1 MSSESTGRS
10 TWKSRSGFILAAIGS
25 AVGLGNIW
33 RFSYLTYEN
42 GGGAFLIPY
51 LVALFTAGIPLLI
64 LEFGIGHERIGSA
77 PLAFSKIGRRWEWLG
92 WWPLMFTMFGIV
104 LYYAVVIAWCI
115 DFIFYSINLS
125 WGDDP
130 EAFFFQ
136 SFLNLS
142 SSPAEIGSIQ
152 TPILAG
158 LLVVWLITWGIS
170 VRGVSRGVELANR
183 IFMPLLLILTL
194 ILVFWSVTLEG
205 AMVGIAAYLQPDFT
219 KLADPMVWISAYG
232 QIFFTLSLGFGI
244 MIAYASYMPQNS
256 NMTGSALI
264 TALANSGFSLLS
276 GFGVFAV
283 LGFMSVSRNQPLD
296 EVVRESIGLA
306 FVAYPKAISLIGDA
320 GPLFGMLFFL
330 SLTVAG
336 ISSSISIVEAFVSG
350 AEDKFGINR
359 KMLSTVLC
367 FLGFVGG
374 IIFTTNGGLFWLDIV
389 DHFINNY
396 GLVVAGLL
404 ECIVVGWFFNL
415 DIIRKH
421 LNKVSN
427 LQLGIWWNWVI
438 KLCLP
443 LFLSVILLNQL
454 IRELFTAYGDYSW
467 ASLIGIGWS
476 WIGITFLVSF
486 ILAVQPWK
494 TQRHLEKGRGEELLP
509 PV

>member
-1 MSSESTGRS
+1 MSSESADRS
-10 TWKSRSGFILAAIGS
+10 TWKSRTGFILAAIGS

-51 LVALFTAGIPLLI
+51 LFALLTAGIPLLI

-77 PLAFSKIGRRWEWLG
+77 PLAFRKIDKKWEWLG

-104 LYYAVVIAWCI
+104 LYYSVVIAWCVG
-115 DFIFYSINLS
+115 FVFYSINLS
-125 WGDDP
+125 WGNNPDK
-130 EAFFFQ
+130 FFFE

-142 SSPAEIGSIQ
+142 SSPSEIGSIQ
-152 TPILAG
+152 AHILAG
-158 LLVVWLITWGIS
+158 LFVVWLVTWSIIM
-170 VRGVSRGVELANR
+170 RGVSRGVELANR

-194 ILVFWSVTLEG
+194 ILVFWSVNLEG
-205 AMVGIAAYLQPDFT
+205 AMIGISAYLRPDFA
-219 KLADPMVWISAYG
+219 KLADPMVWVSAYG

-244 MIAYASYMPQNS
+244 MIAYASYMPYNS
-256 NMTGSALI
+256 NMTGSAVI

-276 GFGVFAV
+276 GFGVFAI
-283 LGFMSVSRNQPLD
+283 LGFMSFSQNQPLE
-296 EVVRESIGLA
+296 EVVTESIGLA
-306 FVAYPKAISLIGDA
+306 FVAYPKAISLIGSA

-336 ISSSISIVEAFVSG
+336 ISSAISIVEAFVSG

-359 KMLSTVLC
+359 KKLATGLC

-374 IIFTTNGGLFWLDIV
+374 IIFTTDGGLFWLDIV

-396 GLVVAGLL
+396 GLVMAGLL
-404 ECIVVGWFFNL
+404 ECIVVGWFFNI

-421 LNKVSN
+421 LNKVSRM
-427 LQLGIWWNWVI
+427 QLGSSWNWII
-438 KLCLP
+438 KLFLP
-443 LFLSVILLNQL
+443 LFLAGILLNQL
-454 IRELFTAYGDYSW
+454 VRELLTAYGDYSW

-476 WIGITFLVSF
+476 WIGITFLISF
-486 ILAVQPWK
+486 IFATQPWK
-494 TQRHLEKGRGEELLP
+494 TDSHLKKGRGEEL
-509 PV
+509 

>member
-1 MSSESTGRS
+1 MSLESTGRS

-51 LVALFTAGIPLLI
+51 IVALLTAGIPLLI

-77 PLAFSKIGRRWEWLG
+77 PLAFRKIGKQWEWLG
-92 WWPLMFTMFGIV
+92 WWPLLFTMFGIV
-104 LYYAVVIAWCI
+104 LYYSVVIAWCV
-115 DFIFYSINLS
+115 DFVFYSINLS

-130 EAFFFQ
+130 DKFFFE

-142 SSPAEIGSIQ
+142 SSPSEISTIQ

-158 LLVVWLITWGIS
+158 LLAVWLVTWGII

-183 IFMPLLLILTL
+183 VFMPLLLILTL
-194 ILVFWSVTLEG
+194 ILVFWSVNLEG
-205 AMVGIAAYLQPDFT
+205 AKVGINAYLTPDFT
-219 KLADPMVWISAYG
+219 KLADPNVWVSAYG

-244 MIAYASYMPQNS
+244 MIAYASYMPYNS
-256 NMTGSALI
+256 NMTGSAVI

-276 GFGVFAV
+276 GFGVFAI
-283 LGFMSVSRNQPLD
+283 LGFMSVSQNQPLD
-296 EVVRESIGLA
+296 EVVTQSIGLA

-336 ISSSISIVEAFVSG
+336 VSSAISIVEAFVSG

-359 KMLSTVLC
+359 KMLATVLC
-367 FLGFVGG
+367 ILGFAGG
-374 IIFTTNGGLFWLDIV
+374 IIFTTDGGLFWLDIV

-396 GLVVAGLL
+396 GLVMAGLL
-404 ECIVVGWFFNL
+404 ECIVVGWFFKL

-421 LNKVSN
+421 LNKVSKV
-427 LQLGIWWNWVI
+427 QLGTWWNWII
-438 KLCLP
+438 KLYLP
-443 LFLSVILLNQL
+443 LFLAVILLNQL
-454 IRELFTAYGDYSW
+454 IRELFTAYEGYSW

-476 WIGITFLVSF
+476 WVGITFLISF
-486 ILAVQPWK
+486 IFALQPWN
-494 TQRHLEKGRGEELLP
+494 TDNHLEKGRGEEL
-509 PV
+509 

>member
-1 MSSESTGRS
+1 MSSESAGRS

-77 PLAFSKIGRRWEWLG
+77 PLAFRKIGRRWEWLG

-158 LLVVWLITWGIS
+158 LLAVWLITWGIS

-256 NMTGSALI
+256 NMTGSAVI

-427 LQLGIWWNWVI
+427 MQLGTWWNWVI

>member
-1 MSSESTGRS
+1 MPSENTGRS
-10 TWKSRSGFILAAIGS
+10 TWGSRTGFILAAIGS

-77 PLAFSKIGRRWEWLG
+77 PLAFRKIGKRWEWLG

-104 LYYAVVIAWCI
+104 LYYSVVIAWCV

-130 EAFFFQ
+130 DKFFFKT
-136 SFLNLS
+136 FLNLS
-142 SSPAEIGSIQ
+142 SSPSEIGRVQ
-152 TPILAG
+152 TPILGA
-158 LLVVWLITWGIS
+158 LLAVWLITWVIII
-170 VRGVSRGVELANR
+170 RGVSKGVELANK

-194 ILVFWSVTLEG
+194 ILVFWSVNLEG
-205 AMVGIAAYLQPDFT
+205 AMIGISAYLKPDFA
-219 KLADPMVWISAYG
+219 KLANPRVWVDAYG

-244 MIAYASYMPQNS
+244 MIAYASYMPHNS
-256 NMTGSALI
+256 NMTGSAVV
-264 TALANSGFSLLS
+264 TALANSAFSLLS
-276 GFGVFAV
+276 GFGVFAI
-283 LGFMSVSRNQPLD
+283 LGFMSFSQNQPLE
-296 EVVRESIGLA
+296 EVVTQSIGLA
-306 FVAYPKAISLIGDA
+306 FVAYPKAISMIGGA

-336 ISSSISIVEAFVSG
+336 VSSAISIVEAFVSG

-359 KMLSTVLC
+359 KMLATVLC
-367 FLGFVGG
+367 FLGFAGSLL
-374 IIFTTNGGLFWLDIV
+374 FTTNGGLFWLDIV

-421 LNKVSN
+421 LNKVSRM
-427 LQLGIWWNWVI
+427 QLGTWWNWTI
-438 KLCLP
+438 KLFLP
-443 LFLSVILLNQL
+443 LFLAVILLNQL
-454 IRELFTAYGDYSW
+454 IEELFTAYGDYSW
-467 ASLIGIGWS
+467 ASLISIGWS
-476 WIGITFLVSF
+476 WIAITLLVSF
-486 ILAVQPWK
+486 ILAVRPWK
-494 TQRHLEKGRGEELLP
+494 TESHLEKGRGEEL
-509 PV
+509 

>member
-1 MSSESTGRS
+1 MPSENTGRS
-10 TWKSRSGFILAAIGS
+10 TWGSRTGFILAAIGS

-77 PLAFSKIGRRWEWLG
+77 PLAFRKIGKRWEWLG

-104 LYYAVVIAWCI
+104 LYYSVVIAWCV

-130 EAFFFQ
+130 NKFFFKT
-136 SFLNLS
+136 FLNLS
-142 SSPAEIGSIQ
+142 SSPSEIGRVQ
-152 TPILAG
+152 VPILGA
-158 LLVVWLITWGIS
+158 LLAVWLITWVIII
-170 VRGVSRGVELANR
+170 RGVSKGVELANK
-183 IFMPLLLILTL
+183 IFMPLLLVLTL
-194 ILVFWSVTLEG
+194 ILVFWSVNLEG
-205 AMVGIAAYLQPDFT
+205 AMIGISAYLKPDFA
-219 KLADPMVWISAYG
+219 KLADPKVWVDAYG

-244 MIAYASYMPQNS
+244 MIAYASYMPHNS
-256 NMTGSALI
+256 NMTGSAVV
-264 TALANSGFSLLS
+264 TALANSAFSLLS
-276 GFGVFAV
+276 GFGVFAI
-283 LGFMSVSRNQPLD
+283 LGFMSFSQNQPLE
-296 EVVRESIGLA
+296 EVVAESIGLA
-306 FVAYPKAISLIGDA
+306 FVAYPKAISMIGGA

-336 ISSSISIVEAFVSG
+336 VSSAISIVEAFVSG

-359 KMLSTVLC
+359 KMLATVLC
-367 FLGFVGG
+367 FLGFAGSLL
-374 IIFTTNGGLFWLDIV
+374 FTTNGGLFWLDIV

-421 LNKVSN
+421 LNKVSRI
-427 LQLGIWWNWVI
+427 QLGTWWNWTI
-438 KLCLP
+438 KLFLP
-443 LFLSVILLNQL
+443 LFLAVILLNQL
-454 IRELFTAYGDYSW
+454 IEELFTAYNDYSW
-467 ASLIGIGWS
+467 ASLISIGWS
-476 WIGITFLVSF
+476 WIAITLLVSF

-494 TQRHLEKGRGEELLP
+494 TESHLEKGRGEEL
-509 PV
+509 

>member
-51 LVALFTAGIPLLI
+51 LVALLTAGIPLLI

-77 PLAFSKIGRRWEWLG
+77 PLAFRKIGKRWEWLG
-92 WWPLMFTMFGIV
+92 WWPLLFTMFGIV
-104 LYYAVVIAWCI
+104 LYYSVVIAWCV
-115 DFIFYSINLS
+115 DFVFYSINLS

-130 EAFFFQ
+130 DKFFFE
-136 SFLNLS
+136 SFLNIS
-142 SSPAEIGSIQ
+142 SSPSEISTIQ

-158 LLVVWLITWGIS
+158 LLAVWLVTWGII

-183 IFMPLLLILTL
+183 VFMPLLLILTL
-194 ILVFWSVTLEG
+194 ILVFWSVNLEG
-205 AMVGIAAYLQPDFT
+205 AKVGIDAYLKPDFT
-219 KLADPMVWISAYG
+219 KLADPNVWVSAYG

-244 MIAYASYMPQNS
+244 MIAYASYMPHNS
-256 NMTGSALI
+256 NMTGSAVI

-276 GFGVFAV
+276 GFGVFAI
-283 LGFMSVSRNQPLD
+283 LGFMSVTQSQPLE
-296 EVVRESIGLA
+296 EVVTQSIGLA
-306 FVAYPKAISLIGDA
+306 FVAYPKAISLIGGA

-336 ISSSISIVEAFVSG
+336 VSSAISIVEAFVSG

-359 KMLSTVLC
+359 KMLATVLC

-374 IIFTTNGGLFWLDIV
+374 IIFTTDGGLFWLDIV

-396 GLVVAGLL
+396 GLVMAGLL

-421 LNKVSN
+421 LNKVSK
-427 LQLGIWWNWVI
+427 LQLGTWWNWVI

-443 LFLSVILLNQL
+443 LFLAVILLNQL

-476 WIGITFLVSF
+476 WVAITFLVSF
-486 ILAVQPWK
+486 IFAVQPWK
-494 TQRHLEKGRGEELLP
+494 TDSHLEKGRGEEL
-509 PV
+509 

>member
-1 MSSESTGRS
+1 MSSESAGRS

-77 PLAFSKIGRRWEWLG
+77 PLAFRKIGRRWEWLG

-158 LLVVWLITWGIS
+158 LLAVWLITWGIS

-256 NMTGSALI
+256 NMTGSAVI

-359 KMLSTVLC
+359 KKLSTVLC

-427 LQLGIWWNWVI
+427 MQLGTWWNWVI

>member
-10 TWKSRSGFILAAIGS
+10 TWKSRTGFILAAIGS

-33 RFSYLTYEN
+33 RFSYLAYEN

-51 LVALFTAGIPLLI
+51 IVALLTAGIPLLI

-77 PLAFSKIGRRWEWLG
+77 PLAFRKIGRQWEWLG
-92 WWPLMFTMFGIV
+92 WWPLLFTMFGIV
-104 LYYAVVIAWCI
+104 LYYSVVIAWCVN
-115 DFIFYSINLS
+115 FVLYSFNLS

-130 EAFFFQ
+130 DKFFFE

-142 SSPAEIGSIQ
+142 SSPADIGVVQ
-152 TPILAG
+152 APILFS
-158 LLVVWLITWGIS
+158 LLTVWLVSWGII

-183 IFMPLLLILTL
+183 VFMPLLLLLTL
-194 ILVFWSVTLEG
+194 VLVFWSVNLEG
-205 AMVGIAAYLQPDFT
+205 AMVGISAYLKPDFT
-219 KLADPMVWISAYG
+219 KLGDPNVWISAYG

-244 MIAYASYMPQNS
+244 MIAYASYMPYNS
-256 NMTGSALI
+256 NMTGSAVI
-264 TALANSGFSLLS
+264 TALANCGFSLLS
-276 GFGVFAV
+276 GFGVFAI
-283 LGFMSVSRNQPLD
+283 LGFMSVTQSKPLE
-296 EVVRESIGLA
+296 EVITQSIGLA

-320 GPLFGMLFFL
+320 GPLFGVLFFL

-336 ISSSISIVEAFVSG
+336 VSSAISIVEAFVSG

-359 KMLSTVLC
+359 KKLATVLC
-367 FLGFVGG
+367 ILGFAGS

-396 GLVVAGLL
+396 GLVMAGLL
-404 ECIVVGWFFNL
+404 ECIVVGWFFRL

-421 LNKVSN
+421 LNKVSKM
-427 LQLGIWWNWVI
+427 QLGVWWNWVI

-443 LFLSVILLNQL
+443 LFLTVILLNQL
-454 IRELFTAYGDYSW
+454 VRELSVAYGGYSW
-467 ASLIGIGWS
+467 TSLIGIGWS

-486 ILAVQPWK
+486 IFAVQPWK
-494 TQRHLEKGRGEELLP
+494 TDNHLAKGRGEELL
-509 PV
+509 

>member
-1 MSSESTGRS
+1 MPSENTGRS
-10 TWKSRSGFILAAIGS
+10 TWGSRTGFILAAIGS

-77 PLAFSKIGRRWEWLG
+77 PLAFRKIGKRWEWLG

-104 LYYAVVIAWCI
+104 LYYSVVIAWCV

-130 EAFFFQ
+130 NKFFFKT
-136 SFLNLS
+136 FLNLS
-142 SSPAEIGSIQ
+142 SSPSEIGRVQ
-152 TPILAG
+152 TPILGA
-158 LLVVWLITWGIS
+158 LLAVWLITWVIII
-170 VRGVSRGVELANR
+170 RGVSKGVELANK

-194 ILVFWSVTLEG
+194 ILVFWSVNLEG
-205 AMVGIAAYLQPDFT
+205 AMIGISAYLKPDFA
-219 KLADPMVWISAYG
+219 KLADPSVWVKAYG

-244 MIAYASYMPQNS
+244 MIAYASYMPHNS
-256 NMTGSALI
+256 NMTGSAVV
-264 TALANSGFSLLS
+264 TALANSAFSLLS
-276 GFGVFAV
+276 GFGVFAI
-283 LGFMSVSRNQPLD
+283 LGFMSFSQNQPLE
-296 EVVRESIGLA
+296 EVVEESIGLA
-306 FVAYPKAISLIGDA
+306 FVAYPKAISMIGGA

-336 ISSSISIVEAFVSG
+336 VSSAVSIVEAFVSG

-359 KMLSTVLC
+359 KMLATVLC
-367 FLGFVGG
+367 LLGFAGSLL
-374 IIFTTNGGLFWLDIV
+374 FTTNGGLFWLDIV

-421 LNKVSN
+421 LNKVSRV
-427 LQLGIWWNWVI
+427 QLGTWWNWTI
-438 KLCLP
+438 KLFLP
-443 LFLSVILLNQL
+443 LFLAVILLKQL
-454 IRELFTAYGDYSW
+454 IEELFAAYNDYSW
-467 ASLIGIGWS
+467 ASLISIGWS
-476 WIGITFLVSF
+476 WIAITLLVSF
-486 ILAVQPWK
+486 ILAVRPWK
-494 TQRHLEKGRGEELLP
+494 TESHLEKGRGEEL
-509 PV
+509 

>member
-1 MSSESTGRS
+1 MSSERAGRS

-51 LVALFTAGIPLLI
+51 LVALLTAGIPLLI

-77 PLAFSKIGRRWEWLG
+77 PLAFRKIGRRWEWLG

-244 MIAYASYMPQNS
+244 MIAYASYMPQNA

-283 LGFMSVSRNQPLD
+283 LGFMSVSQNQPLD

-404 ECIVVGWFFNL
+404 ECIVVGWFFNI

-421 LNKVSN
+421 LNKVSKI
-427 LQLGIWWNWVI
+427 QLGTWWNWVI

-443 LFLSVILLNQL
+443 LFLAVILLTQL
-454 IRELFTAYGDYSW
+454 VKELFTPYEGYSW

-476 WIGITFLVSF
+476 WVGITFLVSF
-486 ILAVQPWK
+486 IFAVQPWK
-494 TQRHLEKGRGEELLP
+494 TDSHLKKGRGEEL
-509 PV
+509 

>member
-1 MSSESTGRS
+1 MSSESAGRS

-51 LVALFTAGIPLLI
+51 LVALLTAGIPLLI

-142 SSPAEIGSIQ
+142 ASPAEIGSIQ

-158 LLVVWLITWGIS
+158 LLAVWLITWGIS

-256 NMTGSALI
+256 NMTGSAVI

-306 FVAYPKAISLIGDA
+306 FVAYP
-320 GPLFGMLFFL
+320 
-330 SLTVAG
+330 VAG

-427 LQLGIWWNWVI
+427 MQLGTWWNWVI

>member
-1 MSSESTGRS
+1 MSSESIGRS

-51 LVALFTAGIPLLI
+51 LVALVTAGIPLLI

-77 PLAFSKIGRRWEWLG
+77 PLAFRKIGKQWEWLG
-92 WWPLMFTMFGIV
+92 WWPLLFTMFGIV
-104 LYYAVVIAWCI
+104 LYYSVVIAWCV
-115 DFIFYSINLS
+115 DFVFYSINLS

-130 EAFFFQ
+130 DKFFFQ

-142 SSPAEIGSIQ
+142 SSPSEISTIQ

-158 LLVVWLITWGIS
+158 LLAVWLVTWGIII
-170 VRGVSRGVELANR
+170 RGVSRGVELANR

-194 ILVFWSVTLEG
+194 ILVFWSVNLEG
-205 AMVGIAAYLQPDFT
+205 AMVGITAYLKPDFA
-219 KLADPMVWISAYG
+219 KLADPDVWVSAYG

-244 MIAYASYMPQNS
+244 MIAYASYMPHNS
-256 NMTGSALI
+256 NMTGSAVI

-276 GFGVFAV
+276 GFGVFAI
-283 LGFMSVSRNQPLD
+283 LGFMSVTQNQPLE
-296 EVVRESIGLA
+296 EVVTQSIGLA

-336 ISSSISIVEAFVSG
+336 VSSAISIVEAFVSG

-359 KMLSTVLC
+359 KMLATVLC
-367 FLGFVGG
+367 FLGFTGG
-374 IIFTTNGGLFWLDIV
+374 IIFTTDGGLFWLDIV

-396 GLVVAGLL
+396 GLVMAGLL

-421 LNKVSN
+421 LNKVSK
-427 LQLGIWWNWVI
+427 LQLGTWWNWVI

-443 LFLSVILLNQL
+443 LFLAVILFTQL
-454 IRELFTAYGDYSW
+454 VKELFTPYGGYTW

-476 WIGITFLVSF
+476 WVAITFLVSF

-494 TQRHLEKGRGEELLP
+494 TDSHLEKGRGEEL
-509 PV
+509 

>member
-1 MSSESTGRS
+1 MSSERAGRS

-51 LVALFTAGIPLLI
+51 LVALLTAGIPLLI

-77 PLAFSKIGRRWEWLG
+77 PLAFRKIGRRWEWLG

-244 MIAYASYMPQNS
+244 MIAYASYMPQNA

-283 LGFMSVSRNQPLD
+283 LGFMSVSQNQPLD

-404 ECIVVGWFFNL
+404 ECIVVGWFFNI

-421 LNKVSN
+421 LNKVSKI
-427 LQLGIWWNWVI
+427 QLGTWWNWVI

-454 IRELFTAYGDYSW
+454 VRELLT
-467 ASLIGIGWS
+467 
-476 WIGITFLVSF
+476 
-486 ILAVQPWK
+486 
-494 TQRHLEKGRGEELLP
+494 
-509 PV
+509 

>member
-1 MSSESTGRS
+1 MSSESIGRS

-51 LVALFTAGIPLLI
+51 LVALVSAGIPLLI

-77 PLAFSKIGRRWEWLG
+77 PLAFRKIGKQWEWLG
-92 WWPLMFTMFGIV
+92 WWPLLFTMFGIV
-104 LYYAVVIAWCI
+104 LYYSVVIAWCV
-115 DFIFYSINLS
+115 DFVFYSINLS

-130 EAFFFQ
+130 DKFFFQ

-142 SSPAEIGSIQ
+142 SSPSEISTIQ

-158 LLVVWLITWGIS
+158 LLAVWLVTWGIII
-170 VRGVSRGVELANR
+170 RGVSRGVELANR

-194 ILVFWSVTLEG
+194 ILVFWSVNLEG
-205 AMVGIAAYLQPDFT
+205 AMVGITAYLKPDFA
-219 KLADPMVWISAYG
+219 KLADPDVWVSAYG

-244 MIAYASYMPQNS
+244 MIAYASYMPHNS
-256 NMTGSALI
+256 NMTGSAVI

-276 GFGVFAV
+276 GFGVFAI
-283 LGFMSVSRNQPLD
+283 LGFMSVTQNQPLE
-296 EVVRESIGLA
+296 EVVTQSIGLA

-336 ISSSISIVEAFVSG
+336 VSSAISIVEAFVSG

-359 KMLSTVLC
+359 KMLATVLC
-367 FLGFVGG
+367 FLGFAGG
-374 IIFTTNGGLFWLDIV
+374 IIFTTDGGLFWLDIV

-396 GLVVAGLL
+396 GLVMAGLL

-421 LNKVSN
+421 LNKVSK
-427 LQLGIWWNWVI
+427 LQLGTWWNWVI

-443 LFLSVILLNQL
+443 LFLAVILFTQL
-454 IRELFTAYGDYSW
+454 VKELFTPYGGYTW

-476 WIGITFLVSF
+476 WVAITFLVSF

-494 TQRHLEKGRGEELLP
+494 TDSHLEKGRGEEL
-509 PV
+509 

>member
-1 MSSESTGRS
+1 MSSERAGRS

-51 LVALFTAGIPLLI
+51 LVALLTAGIPLLI

-77 PLAFSKIGRRWEWLG
+77 PLAFRKIGRRWEWLG

-244 MIAYASYMPQNS
+244 MIAYASYMPQNA

-283 LGFMSVSRNQPLD
+283 LGFMSVSQNQPLD

-404 ECIVVGWFFNL
+404 ECIVVGWFFNI

-421 LNKVSN
+421 LNKVSKI
-427 LQLGIWWNWVI
+427 QLGTWWNWVI

-454 IRELFTAYGDYSW
+454 VRELLTAYGDYSW

-494 TQRHLEKGRGEELLP
+494 TDSHLEKGRGEEL
-509 PV
+509 

>member
-51 LVALFTAGIPLLI
+51 LVALLTAGIPLLI

-77 PLAFSKIGRRWEWLG
+77 PLAFRKIGKRWEWLG
-92 WWPLMFTMFGIV
+92 WWPLLFTMFGIV
-104 LYYAVVIAWCI
+104 LYYSVVIAWCV
-115 DFIFYSINLS
+115 DFVFYSINLS

-130 EAFFFQ
+130 DKFFFE
-136 SFLNLS
+136 SFLNIS
-142 SSPAEIGSIQ
+142 SSPSEISTIQ

-158 LLVVWLITWGIS
+158 LLAVWLVTWGII

-183 IFMPLLLILTL
+183 VFMPLLLILTL
-194 ILVFWSVTLEG
+194 ILVFWSVNLEG
-205 AMVGIAAYLQPDFT
+205 AKVGIDAYLKPDFT
-219 KLADPMVWISAYG
+219 KLADPNVWVSAYG

-244 MIAYASYMPQNS
+244 MIAYASYMPHNS
-256 NMTGSALI
+256 NMTGSAVI

-276 GFGVFAV
+276 GFGVFAI
-283 LGFMSVSRNQPLD
+283 LGFMSVTQSQPLE
-296 EVVRESIGLA
+296 EVVTQSIGLA
-306 FVAYPKAISLIGDA
+306 FVAYPKAISLIGGA

-336 ISSSISIVEAFVSG
+336 VSSAISIVEAFVSG

-359 KMLSTVLC
+359 KMLATVLC

-374 IIFTTNGGLFWLDIV
+374 IIFTTDGGLFWLDIV

-396 GLVVAGLL
+396 GLVMAGLI

-421 LNKVSN
+421 LNKVSK
-427 LQLGIWWNWVI
+427 LQLGTWWNWVI

-443 LFLSVILLNQL
+443 LFLAVILLNQL

-476 WIGITFLVSF
+476 WVAITFLVSF
-486 ILAVQPWK
+486 IFAVQPWK
-494 TQRHLEKGRGEELLP
+494 TDSHLEKGRGEEL
-509 PV
+509 

>member
-1 MSSESTGRS
+1 MPSENTGRS
-10 TWKSRSGFILAAIGS
+10 TWGSRTGFILAAIGS

-77 PLAFSKIGRRWEWLG
+77 PLAFRKIGKRWEWLG

-104 LYYAVVIAWCI
+104 LYYSVVIAWCV
-115 DFIFYSINLS
+115 DFIFYSVNLS

-130 EAFFFQ
+130 NKFFFKT
-136 SFLNLS
+136 FLNLS
-142 SSPAEIGSIQ
+142 SSPSEIGRVQ
-152 TPILAG
+152 TPILGA
-158 LLVVWLITWGIS
+158 LLAVWLITWVIII
-170 VRGVSRGVELANR
+170 RGVSKGVELANK

-194 ILVFWSVTLEG
+194 ILVFWSVNLEG
-205 AMVGIAAYLQPDFT
+205 AMIGISAYLKPDFA
-219 KLADPMVWISAYG
+219 KLADPSVWVKAYG

-244 MIAYASYMPQNS
+244 MIAYASYMPHNS
-256 NMTGSALI
+256 NMTGSAVV
-264 TALANSGFSLLS
+264 TALANSAFSLLS
-276 GFGVFAV
+276 GFGVFAI
-283 LGFMSVSRNQPLD
+283 LGFMSFSQNQPLE
-296 EVVRESIGLA
+296 EVVAESIGLA
-306 FVAYPKAISLIGDA
+306 FVAYPKAISMIGGA

-336 ISSSISIVEAFVSG
+336 VSSAVSIVEAFVSG

-359 KMLSTVLC
+359 KMLATVLC
-367 FLGFVGG
+367 LLGFAGSLL
-374 IIFTTNGGLFWLDIV
+374 FTTNGGLFWLDIV

-421 LNKVSN
+421 LNKVSRV
-427 LQLGIWWNWVI
+427 QLGTWWNWTI
-438 KLCLP
+438 KLFLP
-443 LFLSVILLNQL
+443 LFLAVILLKQFTE
-454 IRELFTAYGDYSW
+454 ELFAAYNDYSW
-467 ASLIGIGWS
+467 ASLISIGWS
-476 WIGITFLVSF
+476 WIAITLLVSF
-486 ILAVQPWK
+486 ILAVRPWK
-494 TQRHLEKGRGEELLP
+494 TESHLEKGRGEEL
-509 PV
+509 